1 MQLSIMRPIIAMIT
15 LLFMALLVVEGGA
28 AASSSSASAFHGGHH
43 GTHSVRR
50 RVRSLPFTT
59 TTAPPHSQAGVV
71 VPLSFLS
78 YQRSE
83 ITRMY
88 KSKSDKD
95 DDDSKSRS
103 WFKPWRWFARRER
116 RKRQPKL
123 SPTVESLLYAFK
135 EAKDLGIIKVNDND
149 GDSSSNTAVPS
160 DRPIIIENT
169 FVGNTYAN
177 TNQNGLQILPGVKFL
192 NDMAGSFHNN
202 NNAAVKYGN
211 VTRQN
216 GVADFQYS
224 LRKNNNAVSKTG
236 DVSRRN
242 GVFAPPDDD
251 GYYEEEE
258 EEEEDEDDGSD
269 GDLEEEDDIYS
280 MLKNDDTSSRE
291 GGRKSKSQQ
300 QQQESKPASSS
311 RSNGEADEFFSSL
324 FGKQSASSTTTN
336 TSLKDMPSK
345 VDDFDVSD
353 LVTTY
358 MRENN
363 ATSWYEV
370 FNRNSTNAPVVV
382 RNSYI
387 GNKYETATHNGL
399 SLGVDIDFKNDMR
412 EAFYENNNAV
422 AYEGNVRRQNGVADF
437 SNALRK
443 NNNAVSGSGDVE
455 RLNGVDDESLPLLVP
470 LLTDLKKYGL
480 SFLQAQEKKSKEQ
493 KVELTSGIVDYYK
506 PKLDGNGKGK
516 LRRLAIC

>member
-1 MQLSIMRPIIAMIT
+1 MQLSIMRPIIAMVT
-15 LLFMALLVVEGGA
+15 LLFMALLVLEGGA
-28 AASSSSASAFHGGHH
+28 AASSSSSASAFHGGHH

-71 VPLSFLS
+71 APLSFLS

-149 GDSSSNTAVPS
+149 GDSSNNTADYNVDYSTQLARETIQQIVATVPS

-177 TNQNGLQILPGVKFL
+177 TNQNGLQILPRVKFR

-202 NNAAVKYGN
+202 NNAAAKYGN

-224 LRKNNNAVSKTG
+224 LRNNNNAVSKTG

-242 GVFAPPDDD
+242 GVFASSGDD
-251 GYYEEEE
+251 GYHEEEQD
-258 EEEEDEDDGSD
+258 DERN
-269 GDLEEEDDIYS
+269 GDLKEEEDDIDS
-280 MLKNDDTSSRE
+280 MLKNDDVSSSE
-291 GGRKSKSQQ
+291 GGEKV
-300 QQQESKPASSS
+300 QEP
-311 RSNGEADEFFSSL
+311 
-324 FGKQSASSTTTN
+324 
-336 TSLKDMPSK
+336 
-345 VDDFDVSD
+345 
-353 LVTTY
+353 
-358 MRENN
+358 
-363 ATSWYEV
+363 
-370 FNRNSTNAPVVV
+370 
-382 RNSYI
+382 
-387 GNKYETATHNGL
+387 TATAREQTCFF
-399 SLGVDIDFKNDMR
+399 IPFKW
-412 EAFYENNNAV
+412 
-422 AYEGNVRRQNGVADF
+422 
-437 SNALRK
+437 
-443 NNNAVSGSGDVE
+443 
-455 RLNGVDDESLPLLVP
+455 
-470 LLTDLKKYGL
+470 
-480 SFLQAQEKKSKEQ
+480 
-493 KVELTSGIVDYYK
+493 
-506 PKLDGNGKGK
+506 
-516 LRRLAIC
+516 

>member
-311 RSNGEADEFFSSL
+311 RSNGEADEF
-324 FGKQSASSTTTN
+324 
-336 TSLKDMPSK
+336 
-345 VDDFDVSD
+345 
-353 LVTTY
+353 
-358 MRENN
+358 
-363 ATSWYEV
+363 
-370 FNRNSTNAPVVV
+370 
-382 RNSYI
+382 